1 MVIVTLIRHGE
12 TEHNAEARLQGWSE
26 SELSGLGR
34 RQACLTGRVLSQR
47 VPKVERIWTS
57 DLCRGLDTS
66 KIIAQELGSDNQS
79 LIRSTSLLREAS
91 YGVLE
96 GMKVSD
102 AIKRLR
108 REGKTWQDYGE
119 SIKDVETRLAQA
131 WRIIMDEVNGSG
143 MLHVVVVTHGSM

>member
-1 MVIVTLIRHGE
+1 M
-12 TEHNAEARLQGWSE
+12 
-26 SELSGLGR
+26 
-34 RQACLTGRVLSQR
+34 
-47 VPKVERIWTS
+47 
-57 DLCRGLDTS
+57 
-66 KIIAQELGSDNQS
+66 AQELGSDNQS

-91 YGVLE
+91 YGALE

-119 SIKDVETRLAQA
+119 SIKDVEARLAQA
-131 WRIIMDEVNGSG
+131 WTTIMDEVNESG